1 MRSQQ
6 VVQLCN
12 PAWQRLGRQALVLQ
26 VRRVYLIEITDTQ
39 PHQLNLERVW
49 VLDSD
54 TRTLARAQVEHRA
67 KLDDPREWTLRIM

>member
-1 MRSQQ
+1 M
-6 VVQLCN
+6 
-12 PAWQRLGRQALVLQ
+12 LQ
-26 VRRVYLIEITDTQ
+26 VRKVYLIEITDTQ

-67 KLDDPREWTLRIM
+67 KQDDPREWTLRIM